1 MIAEQ
6 LKKSILQAAIQGKL
20 TQQLPED
27 GDARDLLKEIQKE
40 KARLIKEGK
49 IKKEKPLPEITE
61 DEIPFEIPENWC
73 WVRLGECLDVR
84 DGTHDSPKYVSNG
97 VPLVT
102 SKNINGGKL
111 DLENTKL
118 ISRQDANKINIRSK
132 VDPEDIL
139 FAMIGSIGNPVL
151 IEHKQEFCIKNVAL
165 FKNINNLMS
174 MKFMLLFFEY
184 IQFILKKEAS
194 GGVQSFISLNHFRN
208 FMVPLPTRTEQQ
220 RIAERIEELLPEIE
234 SLKNDE
240 TKLEELQKSFPKK
253 MKDAIL
259 QYAIQG
265 KLTQQLPEDGDARDL
280 LKDIRQ
286 EKARLIKEGKIKKEK
301 PLPEITEDEI
311 PFEIPENWCWVRLG
325 EIGRSFSDGVHFAP
339 KYHSYGVPCLS
350 AKDIYNDQINFN
362 KCNYIS
368 EKDYSLM
375 KHKIDV
381 QVGSLL
387 FTKSGSIG
395 RTCIVRNDIK
405 YGLVESVG
413 VINLI
418 NVDSSYVKIVFDLI
432 FDGTGISNIYT
443 NGIGVKHLTL
453 TLVRNILIPL
463 PPITEQKRIL
473 ERLKEFMPLC
483 KNLE

>member
-280 LKDIRQ
+280 LKEIQ
-286 EKARLIKEGKIKKEK
+286 KEKALLIKEGKIKKEK
-301 PLPEITEDEI
+301 PMPEITEDEI

-325 EIGRSFSDGVHFAP
+325 EIVHYRMGKTPSRHEEKFWGEDVQWVSISDMPENGIVNSTKEKISLNAFNEVFNSKSSPAGTLIMSFKLTVGRVSMLGIDAVHNEAIISIFP
-339 KYHSYGVPCLS
+339 FLEKQIT
-350 AKDIYNDQINFN
+350 KDYLFKVLPMVSQWGNTKDAIKGKTLNSTSISNLILPMPP
-362 KCNYIS
+362 IS
-368 EKDYSLM
+368 EQLRIVKKLDDILPVLE
-375 KHKIDV
+375 KH
-381 QVGSLL
+381 
-387 FTKSGSIG
+387 F
-395 RTCIVRNDIK
+395 
-405 YGLVESVG
+405 
-413 VINLI
+413 
-418 NVDSSYVKIVFDLI
+418 
-432 FDGTGISNIYT
+432 
-443 NGIGVKHLTL
+443 
-453 TLVRNILIPL
+453 
-463 PPITEQKRIL
+463 
-473 ERLKEFMPLC
+473 
-483 KNLE
+483 